1 MYNYAVTKVCG
12 AVCRSFGERS
22 FQERQGCLLAPLLG
36 FRDGLKAAFHSVCV
50 RCCLSLRSDV
60 FSLSSSAMEAWQ
72 MLGAEL
78 PGEQEVEMLIT
89 FRYDSGWL
97 RDILCHPQD
106 KETHLLLLWVVW
118 IGFVWVE
125 SLGSPSC
132 LVPSCTRTRSGVQV
146 WVKEGWE

>member
-1 MYNYAVTKVCG
+1 MLSLKCVELFA
-12 AVCRSFGERS
+12 GERS

-60 FSLSSSAMEAWQ
+60 FSLSCSAMEAWQ

-78 PGEQEVEMLIT
+78 PGEQEEEMLIT

-97 RDILCHPQD
+97 RDILSDILPSSGQGN
-106 KETHLLLLWVVW
+106 
-118 IGFVWVE
+118 I
-125 SLGSPSC
+125 SLARVADMNWFCVG
-132 LVPSCTRTRSGVQV
+132 G
-146 WVKEGWE
+146 